1 VPAENVGRWQFL
13 GDTFLA
19 GIHDGGGWAGSLNLT
34 NMPLF
39 DGVAEDDA
47 GVGHGWVV
55 ESEQVLPVFGRGM
68 EVRREAFGQS

>member
-1 VPAENVGRWQFL
+1 
-13 GDTFLA
+13 
-19 GIHDGGGWAGSLNLT
+19 
-34 NMPLF
+34 MPLF